1 MLPIENVENE
11 AIGTLD
17 VFYLNTIEQLF
28 QFVEQQDQ

>member
-28 QFVEQQDQ
+28 QLLSSKSS